1 MANEKLEAGI
11 VTLGKI
17 ELVSILPQYL
27 KSFGVEV
34 QQIFSLLQILKV
46 VKVVEWTKQ

>member
-27 KSFGVEV
+27 KSFGVESAADLFASSNIESS
-34 QQIFSLLQILKV
+34 QGS
-46 VKVVEWTKQ
+46 